1 MVPILLLAFIL
12 VPIVEIMVFIEIGG
26 WIGLWPTIAIV
37 ILTAVAGTAL
47 LRQQG
52 LAVLV
57 RFREATAR
65 GELPV
70 MEIFT
75 GLCLL
80 VAGALLL
87 TPGFVTDILGFS
99 LFVPLFR
106 NLVAQAVWELMNR
119 KGVLSMHVPNNDQG
133 GTIIDGEFEK
143 MDDNHP
149 RGAGRPGER

>member
-12 VPIVEIMVFIEIGG
+12 IPVVEIMVFIEIGG

-47 LRQQG
+47 LRRQG
-52 LAVLV
+52 LAVLM

-70 MEIFT
+70 MEIFV

-87 TPGFVTDILGFS
+87 TPGFVTDILGFC
-99 LFVPLFR
+99 LFVPQFR
-106 NLVAQAVWELMNR
+106 NLVARVVWAWMSR
-119 KGVLSMHVPNNDQG
+119 KGVLSMHVANNDRG

-143 MDDNHP
+143 MDDDHP
-149 RGAGRPGER
+149 RGGRRTGDG